1 MKMFCLRGENIKRKA
16 EINKIFRNIS
26 NEYYVTDE
34 VESKKYIRATRK
46 KQMKAPIYSYWF
58 PRS

>member
-1 MKMFCLRGENIKRKA
+1 MA
-16 EINKIFRNIS
+16 EVNNIFRNIS

-46 KQMKAPIYSYWF
+46 KHMKAPIYSYCF
-58 PRS
+58 PRWS